1 VIRKYEFCV
10 MNLLLVSA
18 TEFELEPFLHENE
31 KVEVLI
37 TGVGIPNTIYH
48 LTKKLAKKNYDL
60 VIQAGI
66 AGSFNEQILKGSV
79 VVVKQDTFGDVGME
93 EKENFKTLF
102 ETGLAQANDF
112 PFRNG
117 WLLNENKYLSHQSLP
132 IVNGVTVNKITDDQK
147 IIRGMVKKFRA
158 DIESMEGAAFHFACL
173 HQKVNFLQLRSIS
186 NTVGD
191 RDKKNWQM
199 NIAIENL
206 SIELKKILKHFI

>member
-1 VIRKYEFCV
+1 MILKYEICK

-18 TEFELEPFLHENE
+18 TEFELKPFLAGNE
-31 KVEVLI
+31 KVDVLI
-37 TGVGIPNTIYH
+37 TGIGIPNTIYH

-79 VVVKQDTFGDVGME
+79 VMVKQDTFGDVGME

-102 ETGLAQANDF
+102 EAGFAQANDF

-117 WLLNENKYLSHQSLP
+117 WLLNENKYLLHQTLP
-132 IVNGVTVNKITDDQK
+132 TVESITVNKITDDK
-147 IIRGMVKKFRA
+147 KLIKRIVEKFRP
-158 DIESMEGAAFHFACL
+158 DIESMEGAAFHFVCL

-186 NTVGD
+186 NVVGD
-191 RDKKNWQM
+191 RDKENWQM
-199 NIAIENL
+199 KDAIENL
-206 SIELKKILKHFI
+206 SIELKKILNNFI

>member
-1 VIRKYEFCV
+1 

-18 TEFELEPFLHENE
+18 TEFELKPFLQGNE
-31 KVEVLI
+31 KVDVLI

-66 AGSFNEQILKGSV
+66 AGTFNEQILKGSV
-79 VVVKQDTFGDVGME
+79 VMVKQDTFGDVGME
-93 EKENFKTLF
+93 EKENFSTLF
-102 ETGLAQANDF
+102 EAGFAQANDF

-132 IVNGVTVNKITDDQK
+132 IVNSITVNKITDDEK
-147 IIRGMVKKFRA
+147 LIKRMVEKFRP
-158 DIESMEGAAFHFACL
+158 DIESMEGAAFHFVCL

-186 NTVGD
+186 NVVGD
-191 RDKKNWQM
+191 RDKRNWQM
-199 NIAIENL
+199 KDAVENL
-206 SIELKKILKHFI
+206 SIELKKILNNFI

>member
-1 VIRKYEFCV
+1 

-18 TEFELEPFLHENE
+18 TEFELKPFLAGNE
-31 KVEVLI
+31 KVDVLI
-37 TGVGIPNTIYH
+37 TGIGIPNTIYH

-79 VVVKQDTFGDVGME
+79 VMVKQDTFGDVGME

-102 ETGLAQANDF
+102 EAGFAQANDF

-117 WLLNENKYLSHQSLP
+117 WLLNENKYLLHQTLP
-132 IVNGVTVNKITDDQK
+132 TVESITVNKITDDK
-147 IIRGMVKKFRA
+147 KLIKRIVEKFRP
-158 DIESMEGAAFHFACL
+158 DIESMEGAAFHFVCL

-186 NTVGD
+186 NVVGD
-191 RDKKNWQM
+191 RDKENWQM
-199 NIAIENL
+199 KDAIENL
-206 SIELKKILKHFI
+206 SIELKKILNNFI